1 MENKQFEKQYRNS
14 KIIGIIFFIIAGI
27 SLIVFI
33 YYLINLSLTTHSIK
47 DVPCYDRFSNV
58 IQGLTCKEDETNSYA
73 MMMVFPGTF
82 LIGIILFIGLSF
94 YNKYEV

>member
-1 MENKQFEKQYRNS
+1 
-14 KIIGIIFFIIAGI
+14 
-27 SLIVFI
+27 
-33 YYLINLSLTTHSIK
+33 
-47 DVPCYDRFSNV
+47 
-58 IQGLTCKEDETNSYA
+58 